1 MLDGPSSPFIRDVIS
16 GFEAREGFETE
27 LWTTLKTALRVFIG
41 VLRCWRVRIGGDAGL
56 RMRSLEL
63 LLNLWFLELWCLR

>member
-1 MLDGPSSPFIRDVIS
+1 MLDGPSSPFIRDVFS

-41 VLRCWRVRIGGDAGL
+41 MLRC
-56 RMRSLEL
+56 
-63 LLNLWFLELWCLR
+63 